1 MQTNLKFGNVLIRGF
16 HYQLSAIL
24 LLLLFISACD
34 KPYNKAPSVTK
45 GVLDLTHWDLDKN
58 GCVNLD
64 GEWAFYN
71 NQLLVPQDFK
81 GGNLPGPA
89 YLTVPGLW
97 NELNATSEHP
107 GYGYGTYRLLVKLN
121 RPYRE
126 LGLKVFG
133 AATAYKLWIGGELLA
148 ENGQVSTTLSEMK
161 PQFLPLTKNFHTD
174 STVVEIVIQVANNFH
189 VNGGLWDYLT
199 IGTDEEVAYK
209 YDKNKFFDLFLIGV
223 MCILF
228 IYNLGIYLFRNR
240 EKAALWFA
248 LTCLIL
254 MSRSL
259 VTGERFLY
267 YLIPDFNINIGLR
280 IEYLSLCLSGSL
292 YALFLFNV
300 FPLDFPKRVVRG
312 ILWINALN
320 FLIILFAPT
329 VFYTGCLVYFQVIII
344 SECIYLFGIMTPK
357 TVIRKREGSVP
368 LLIGLAFLC
377 ICVVNDVL
385 SSNMIIHSPYIIP
398 FGFFVT
404 VLAQSYILASRFSK
418 AFGTIEGLSIELTGA
433 NKNLEQ
439 KVIERTQQLTAEKKK
454 SDDLLLNILPEEIAD
469 ELKVSGK
476 AEAKQYPNVTVLFTD
491 FVGFT
496 TISEQLSPAELVAEI
511 HKNFTAFDAIMEQ
524 YGLEK
529 IKTIG
534 DAYLAVCGLPNETDD
549 HAQRVVRA
557 AMDIMEYMNRP
568 GHKFQIRIG
577 INTGPVIAGIVGVKK
592 YAYDIWGDTVNTAAR
607 MEQNSDPGK
616 INISGS
622 TYTLIKGEFTCEHR
636 GKIKAKNKG
645 EVDMYFI
652 NRSLAKDHI
661 MKDPVLEVN

>member
-1 MQTNLKFGNVLIRGF
+1 MVF
-16 HYQLSAIL
+16 
-24 LLLLFISACD
+24 SACQ
-34 KPYNKAPSVTK
+34 KQNKKAPLVK
-45 GVLDLTHWDLDKN
+45 QGELDLTEWDLEKG

-71 NQLLVPQDFK
+71 NSLLTPQDFRST
-81 GGNLPGPA
+81 NQPEA
-89 YLTVPGLW
+89 TYLTVPGVW
-97 NELNATSEHP
+97 NKLNEQKEHP
-107 GYGYGTYRLLVKLN
+107 GYGYGTYRLFIKLN

-133 AATAYKLWIGGELLA
+133 AATAYKLWIAGELLA
-148 ENGQVSTTLSEMK
+148 ENGQVSTNLSEMK

-174 STVVEIVIQVANNFH
+174 SNVVEIVIQVANNFH

-199 IGTDEEVAYK
+199 IGTDEQVAYK
-209 YDKNKFFDLFLIGV
+209 YDQSKFYDLFLIGV

-248 LTCLIL
+248 LTCLTL
-254 MSRSL
+254 MSRSM

-280 IEYLSLCLSGSL
+280 IEYLSLCFSGSL
-292 YALFLFNV
+292 YALFLYNV
-300 FPLDFPKRVVRG
+300 FPQDFPKKMVRG
-312 ILWINALN
+312 ILWINGVNIA
-320 FLIILFAPT
+320 IILFTPT
-329 VFYTGCLVYFQVIII
+329 VFYTGCLFYFQVVLIL
-344 SECIYLFGIMTPK
+344 ECIYLFGIMTPK

-368 LLIGLAFLC
+368 LLIGLAFLS
-377 ICVVNDVL
+377 ICVVNDIL

-439 KVIERTQQLTAEKKK
+439 KVIERTQQLTTEKKK
-454 SDDLLLNILPEEIAD
+454 SDDLLLNILPEEIAE
-469 ELKVSGK
+469 ELKISGK
-476 AEAKQYPNVTVLFTD
+476 AEAKQYNPVTVLFTD

-496 TISEQLSPAELVAEI
+496 TISEQLTPAELVSEI

-534 DAYLAVCGLPNETDD
+534 DAYLAVCGLPNETGD
-549 HAQRVVRA
+549 HAQKVIGA
-557 AMDIMEYMNRP
+557 AIAIMEYMNTP
-568 GHKFQIRIG
+568 GNKFQVRIG
-577 INTGPVIAGIVGVKK
+577 ISTGPVIAGIVGVKK

-607 MEQNSDPGK
+607 MEQNSETGR

-622 TYTLIKGEFTCEHR
+622 TYELIKETFECEYR
-636 GKIKAKNKG
+636 GKLPAKNKG

-652 NRSLAKDHI
+652 NRSLAKDNFI
-661 MKDPVLEVN
+661 EQQVFELT

>member
-1 MQTNLKFGNVLIRGF
+1 MNPQRHLLKHIIGIFFILIVF
-16 HYQLSAIL
+16 
-24 LLLLFISACD
+24 SACQ
-34 KPYNKAPSVTK
+34 KRNEKAPSVEH
-45 GVLDLTHWDLDKN
+45 GELDLTGWDLEKN

-64 GEWAFYN
+64 GDWAFYN
-71 NQLLVPQDFK
+71 DRLFTPEDFK
-81 GGNLPGPA
+81 TVNLPEPA
-89 YLTVPGLW
+89 YLTVPGVW
-97 NELNATSEHP
+97 NKLNGDQEVP

-148 ENGQVSTTLSEMK
+148 KNGQVSTNAAEMK

-174 STVVEIVIQVANNFH
+174 STVVEIVIQVANGFH

-199 IGTDEEVAYK
+199 IGTDEQVAYK
-209 YDKNKFFDLFLIGV
+209 YDQSKFYDLFLIGV

-248 LTCLIL
+248 LTCLTL

-267 YLIPDFNINIGLR
+267 YLVPDFNINIGLR
-280 IEYLSLCLSGSL
+280 IEYLSLCFSGSL
-292 YALFLFNV
+292 YALFLYNV
-300 FPLDFPKRVVRG
+300 FPLDFPKKMVRG
-312 ILWINALN
+312 ILWINAVN
-320 FLIILFAPT
+320 IAIILFT
-329 VFYTGCLVYFQVIII
+329 STLFYTGCLVYFQVLLVL
-344 SECIYLFGIMTPK
+344 ECIYLFGIMTPK

-368 LLIGLAFLC
+368 LLIGLAFLS
-377 ICVVNDVL
+377 ICVVNDIL
-385 SSNMIIHSPYIIP
+385 SSNMIIRSPYIIP

-439 KVIERTQQLTAEKKK
+439 KVIERTQQLTIEKKK

-469 ELKVSGK
+469 ELKISGK
-476 AEAKQYPNVTVLFTD
+476 AEAKQYNPVTVLFTD

-496 TISEQLSPAELVAEI
+496 TISEQLTPAELVAEI

-524 YGLEK
+524 NGLEK

-534 DAYLAVCGLPNETDD
+534 DAYLAVCGLPNKTDD

-557 AMDIMEYMNRP
+557 AMEIIEYMNEP

-607 MEQNSDPGK
+607 MEQNSDPGR

-622 TYTLIKGEFTCEHR
+622 TYALIKEEFFCEHR
-636 GKIKAKNKG
+636 GKIQAKNKG
-645 EVDMYFI
+645 EVDMYFVE
-652 NRSLAKDHI
+652 RSLAKDNFI
-661 MKDPVLEVN
+661 EQPVQELN